1 MAIIKKY
8 DPNQIY
14 LSERLRARLESI
26 FDYSMTII
34 ETPTGYGKTTAV
46 KEFLKNCGKK

>member
-14 LSERLRARLESI
+14 LSERLRVRLESI

-46 KEFLKNCGKK
+46 KEFLKNCG